1 MEQNSDSKRV
11 AKNSLLLYMRMF
23 VLMGI
28 GLFTSRII
36 LNALGVE
43 DYGIYNVVG
52 GIVVLLS
59 FLNNAMAGA
68 TQRYINV
75 ALGKRDQQQLNTI
88 ISNSVILHYI
98 IGFVCVL
105 IAETLGLWYL
115 NEVMVIPEGRENAA
129 FWVYQISVLTFF
141 LSIIT
146 TPYNASIIAHEKMSA
161 FAWIT
166 IIDVVMKL
174 TIVCSLLY
182 VTTDKL
188 ILYAILLCINSNITR
203 VIYIQ
208 YCKRHFEECRIKSW
222 KIDKPL
228 MKSMMSF
235 SSWTIFGNL
244 GFLAHTQGIALVIN
258 FFFGVTVN
266 AAQGIANQ
274 VNGYVKQFVTN
285 FLMAF
290 NPQVVKTYAAGEMEE
305 MHKLII
311 RGCKISLMMVG
322 ALVIPLIIEMPMIL
336 HLWLGIVPDYAVIF
350 VRLVLLLTLLDS
362 YSSLMA
368 TAKGATGDIKVYQIV
383 LTTIGLF
390 HLPLTWVCF
399 KLGWEPY
406 WAQIVY
412 VIIIIILSVVR
423 TAFVCKAINFSQQT
437 FYKQAVL
444 RGLYTIA
451 ASALVPLSFHFLID
465 NGFARLIIVCV
476 SSVICSVFCIMI
488 LGFQKNERNQV
499 LSLITN
505 KIKRHV

>member
-75 ALGKRDQQQLNTI
+75 ALGRRDQQQLNTI

-105 IAETLGLWYL
+105 IAESLGLWYL

-141 LSIIT
+141 LGIIT

-166 IIDVVMKL
+166 IIDVLMKL
-174 TIVCSLLY
+174 IIVCSLLY
-182 VTTDKL
+182 VNTDKL

-244 GFLAHTQGIALVIN
+244 GYLAHTQGIALVIN

-305 MHKLII
+305 MHKLVI

-336 HLWLGIVPDYAVIF
+336 HLWLGLVPEYAVIF
-350 VRLVLLLTLLDS
+350 VRLILLLTLFDS

-399 KLGWEPY
+399 QLGWEPY

-423 TAFVCKAINFSQQT
+423 TAFVCKAVHLSQQT
-437 FYKQAVL
+437 FYKQAVF
-444 RGLYTIA
+444 RGLFTIM
-451 ASALVPLSFHFLID
+451 ASAILPLILHYSID
-465 NGFARLIIVCV
+465 NDFARLISVCV
-476 SSVICSVFCIMI
+476 SSVFCSVLGI
-488 LGFQKNERNQV
+488 LFFGFLKSERNQV

>member
-1 MEQNSDSKRV
+1 MESNSDSKRV

-75 ALGKRDQQQLNTI
+75 ALGKRDQQQLNAI
-88 ISNSVILHYI
+88 ISNSVILHYL
-98 IGFVCVL
+98 IGGVCVL
-105 IAETLGLWYL
+105 IAESLGLWYL
-115 NEVMVIPEGRENAA
+115 NDVMVIPEGRENAA
-129 FWVYQISVLTFF
+129 FWVYQLSVLTFF
-141 LSIIT
+141 LNIIT

-166 IIDVVMKL
+166 IIDVIMKL
-174 TIVCSLLY
+174 IIVCSLLF
-182 VTTDKL
+182 VSTDKL

-203 VIYIQ
+203 FIFIH
-208 YCKRHFEECRIKSW
+208 YCKRHFEECKIKSW

-258 FFFGVTVN
+258 LFFGVTVN

-362 YSSLMA
+362 YSNIMA

-399 KLGWEPY
+399 EIGWEPY

-412 VIIIIILSVVR
+412 VIIIVILSVVR
-423 TAFVCKAINFSQQT
+423 TAFVCNAVKIRQMY
-437 FYKQAVL
+437 FYMQVVGSSFAVL
-444 RGLYTIA
+444 CISSVLPLTMHYMMPSSLLR
-451 ASALVPLSFHFLID
+451 LVMVCGLSFLCSAVSILYI
-465 NGFARLIIVCV
+465 GF
-476 SSVICSVFCIMI
+476 S
-488 LGFQKNERNQV
+488 KNERERILQMV
-499 LSLITN
+499 IKK
-505 KIKRHV
+505 KIR

>member
-1 MEQNSDSKRV
+1 MESNSDSKRV

-28 GLFTSRII
+28 GLFTSRVI

-105 IAETLGLWYL
+105 IAESLGLLYL

-141 LSIIT
+141 LGIIT
-146 TPYNASIIAHEKMSA
+146 TPYNAAIIAHEKMSA

-174 TIVCSLLY
+174 IIVCSLLY

-188 ILYAILLCINSNITR
+188 ILYAILLCINTNITR

-244 GFLAHTQGIALVIN
+244 GYLAHTQGIALIIN

-305 MHKLII
+305 MQKLVI

-390 HLPLTWVCF
+390 HLPLTWICF
-399 KLGWEPY
+399 QLGWEPY

-412 VIIIIILSVVR
+412 IIIIVILSVVR
-423 TAFVCKAINFSQQT
+423 TSFVCKAVHLSQQT
-437 FYKQAVL
+437 FYKQAVF
-444 RGLYTIA
+444 RGLFTIM
-451 ASALVPLSFHFLID
+451 ASAILPLIFHYSINND
-465 NGFARLIIVCV
+465 FARLISVCV
-476 SSVICSVFCIMI
+476 SSVCCSVLGILF
-488 LGFQKNERNQV
+488 LGFLKNERNQV